1 MKRNT
6 IFSFPVRVAP
16 KGGLRFTLSTLAPL
30 AGAFFMRECRGRGG
44 AHNLACAGATPAPAT
59 SFQLGG
65 VDTVQ
70 RRTWSKAI
78 REAVDRGHAGEVASD
93 SQCTSLRKHF
103 GASEYREVPS
113 AVRRQNR
120 KPVLPCWSSDQPE
133 LIISPCWGRSLTPA
147 VRYSSR
153 LHGVLFTSPWPYG
166 EIGRRTVTKPLR
178 DQLLRANGSR
188 VASVAMTCR
197 KPLYTRG
204 DCPSRIGN
212 ARSERRG
219 VRVRVPVSAKTGN
232 LFSVFTI
239 QYHPP
244 TSTPA
249 LKETHHPSQ
258 QLVAGRYMRGG
269 LLGPKQVYL
278 TRSPHKGL
286 REKEGKKRNKQ
297 DDRLT
302 QPTFGTA
309 QAGRGM
315 LGNRSNPTPFDC

>member
-1 MKRNT
+1 VKRGKR
-6 IFSFPVRVAP
+6 IFRFPVRVAP
-16 KGGLRFTLSTLAPL
+16 KGGLRFTLSPIAPL

-113 AVRRQNR
+113 AVRRQSR

-133 LIISPCWGRSLTPA
+133 LIIYPCWGRSLTPA
-147 VRYSSR
+147 VRYLSR
-153 LHGVLFTSPWPYG
+153 LHGVTFT
-166 EIGRRTVTKPLR
+166 T
-178 DQLLRANGSR
+178 
-188 VASVAMTCR
+188 
-197 KPLYTRG
+197 
-204 DCPSRIGN
+204 
-212 ARSERRG
+212 
-219 VRVRVPVSAKTGN
+219 
-232 LFSVFTI
+232 
-239 QYHPP
+239 PP

-249 LKETHHPSQ
+249 LKETCRPSQ
-258 QLVAGRYMRGG
+258 QFVAGRYMRGG

-278 TRSPHKGL
+278 TDSPHKGL
-286 REKEGKKRNKQ
+286 PEKEGTKRNKQ
-297 DDRLT
+297 DDQLT
-302 QPTFGTA
+302 RPTGK
-309 QAGRGM
+309 AGRGM
-315 LGNRSNPTPFDC
+315 LGNRSNPAPFDC